1 MDMPVL
7 KSATEPTLPERPRPS
22 RRKLVIRLAIMIVL
36 LAVVLGGL
44 YGFDQFRQKM
54 IAQFFA
60 NNRPAPTPVMAVAAV
75 SEPMARY
82 LDGIGSVVAV
92 HQVTVSPEV
101 SGRITKIMFES
112 GSTVQ
117 AGDPLI
123 QLNDEPERAD
133 LANYMA
139 QAHMAQLTLTRNSM
153 LAKQQFQ
160 SQQTVDQSQSELQ
173 VAQAGIAKI
182 QATIA
187 QKLIRAPFG
196 GELGVR
202 QIDLGQYLN
211 AGTAIVTL
219 TDLDTLHVDFTL
231 QEQTRSDLAVG
242 QDVEVRVDSF
252 PGKVFRAKLTT
263 IEPQIDPA
271 TRSIK
276 VQATLD
282 NPGHLLL
289 PGMFAVARIVLPPDP
304 HVTTVAETSVD
315 YTAYGESVFLLTPAG
330 RQLDGKPVY
339 KAVQTFVKT
348 GDRRDGKVAI
358 LDGVKPGDLV
368 VTVGQLKLQN
378 GAEAVLTDN
387 EAISKPT
394 TVPVN

>member
-1 MDMPVL
+1 MDMPVS
-7 KSATEPTLPERPRPS
+7 KSAIEPTLPDRPRPS
-22 RRKLVIRLAIMIVL
+22 RRKFVVRFTIMAILV
-36 LAVVLGGL
+36 AVALGGL

-60 NNRPAPTPVMAVAAV
+60 NNRPPPTPVMAVAAA

-82 LDGIGSVVAV
+82 LDGIGSIVAV

-139 QAHMAQLTLTRNSM
+139 QAHMAQLTLTRNAT

-173 VAQAGIAKI
+173 VAEAGIAKI

-187 QKLIRAPFG
+187 QKLIRAPFSG
-196 GELGVR
+196 QLGVR

-242 QDVEVRVDSF
+242 QDIEIRVDSF
-252 PGKVFRAKLTT
+252 PGKVFPAKLTT

-289 PGMFAVARIVLPPDP
+289 PGMFAVARVVLPPDP

-330 RQLDGKPVY
+330 HQLDGKPVY

-387 EAISKPT
+387 EAISKPA

>member
-1 MDMPVL
+1 
-7 KSATEPTLPERPRPS
+7 
-22 RRKLVIRLAIMIVL
+22 
-36 LAVVLGGL
+36 
-44 YGFDQFRQKM
+44 
-54 IAQFFA
+54 
-60 NNRPAPTPVMAVAAV
+60 
-75 SEPMARY
+75 
-82 LDGIGSVVAV
+82 
-92 HQVTVSPEV
+92 
-101 SGRITKIMFES
+101 MF
-112 GSTVQ
+112 T
-117 AGDPLI
+117 
-123 QLNDEPERAD
+123 
-133 LANYMA
+133 
-139 QAHMAQLTLTRNSM
+139 
-153 LAKQQFQ
+153 
-160 SQQTVDQSQSELQ
+160 
-173 VAQAGIAKI
+173 
-182 QATIA
+182 
-187 QKLIRAPFG
+187 
-196 GELGVR
+196 
-202 QIDLGQYLN
+202 
-211 AGTAIVTL
+211 
-219 TDLDTLHVDFTL
+219 
-231 QEQTRSDLAVG
+231 
-242 QDVEVRVDSF
+242 
-252 PGKVFRAKLTT
+252 AKLTT

-339 KAVQTFVKT
+339 KAVQAFVKT

>member
-1 MDMPVL
+1 MDMPVS
-7 KSATEPTLPERPRPS
+7 KSAIEPTLPERPRPS
-22 RRKLVIRLAIMIVL
+22 RRKLVVRLVIMAVL
-36 LAVVLGGL
+36 LAVVLGGI

-60 NNRPAPTPVMAVAAV
+60 GNRPAPTPVMAVAAA

-82 LDGIGSVVAV
+82 LEGIGSIVAV

-101 SGRITKIMFES
+101 SGRVTKIMFES
-112 GSTVQ
+112 GSTVRS
-117 AGDPLI
+117 GDPLV

-133 LANYMA
+133 LANYVA
-139 QAHMAQLTLTRNSM
+139 QAHMAQLTLARNST
-153 LAKQQFQ
+153 LAKQQFS
-160 SQQTVDQSQSELQ
+160 SQQTVDQNQSELE
-173 VAQAGIAKI
+173 VAEAGIARI

-187 QKLIRAPFG
+187 QKLIRAPFSG
-196 GELGVR
+196 DLGVR
-202 QIDLGQYLN
+202 QVDLGQYLS

-219 TDLDTLHVDFTL
+219 TDLDTLHADFTL
-231 QEQTRSDLAVG
+231 QEQARSDLAVG
-242 QDVEVRVDSF
+242 QDIEVRVDSF
-252 PGKVFRAKLTT
+252 PDRVFPAKLTT
-263 IEPQIDPA
+263 IEPQIDPT

-289 PGMFAVARIVLPPDP
+289 PGMFAVARVVLPAVP

-330 RQLDGKPVY
+330 RQIDGKLVY
-339 KAVQTFVKT
+339 KAVQTFVKS
-348 GDRRDGKVAI
+348 GDRHDGKVAI

-378 GAEAVLTDN
+378 GAEAVLTN
-387 EAISKPT
+387 SESIAKPA

>member
-1 MDMPVL
+1 MDMPVS
-7 KSATEPTLPERPRPS
+7 KTAIEPTLPQRRRPS
-22 RRKLVIRLAIMIVL
+22 RRKLVVRLAIMAAL

-60 NNRPAPTPVMAVAAV
+60 NNRPPPTPVTAVAAA

-82 LDGIGSVVAV
+82 LEGIGSIVAV

-112 GSTVQ
+112 GSTVK
-117 AGDPLI
+117 AGDPLV

-133 LANYMA
+133 LANFVA
-139 QAHMAQLTLTRNSM
+139 LAHMAQLTLTRNST
-153 LAKQQFQ
+153 LAKQQFS
-160 SQQTVDQSQSELQ
+160 SQQTVDQNQSELQ
-173 VAQAGIAKI
+173 VAEAGMAKI

-187 QKLIRAPFG
+187 QKLIRAPFS

-202 QIDLGQYLN
+202 QIDLGQYLS

-219 TDLDTLHVDFTL
+219 TDLDTLHADFTL

-242 QDVEVRVDSF
+242 QDIEVRVDSF
-252 PGKVFRAKLTT
+252 PDRVFPAKLTT
-263 IEPQIDPA
+263 IEPQIDPT

-289 PGMFAVARIVLPPDP
+289 PGMFAVARVVLPADP

-315 YTAYGESVFLLTPAG
+315 YTAYGESVFLLAPAG

-348 GDRRDGKVAI
+348 GDRHDGKVAI

-378 GAEAVLTDN
+378 GAEAVLTDS
-387 EAISKPT
+387 EAIAKPA

>member
-7 KSATEPTLPERPRPS
+7 KSAIEPNLPERPRPS
-22 RRKLVIRLAIMIVL
+22 RRKLAVRLAIMAVL

-44 YGFDQFRQKM
+44 YGYDQFRQKM

-60 NNRPAPTPVMAVAAV
+60 SNAPPPTPVAAVAAT

-101 SGRITKIMFES
+101 SGRVTKITFES
-112 GSTVQ
+112 GSAVS
-117 AGDPLI
+117 AGDPLV

-133 LANYMA
+133 LANFVA
-139 QAHMAQLTLTRNSM
+139 QAHMAQLTLARNST
-153 LAKQQFQ
+153 LARQQFS
-160 SQQTVDQSQSELQ
+160 SQQTVDQNQSELE
-173 VAQAGIAKI
+173 VAKAGIARI

-187 QKLIRAPFG
+187 QKLVRAPFAG
-196 GELGVR
+196 QLGVR
-202 QIDLGQYLN
+202 QIDLGEYLS

-231 QEQTRSDLAVG
+231 PEQMRSALLVG
-242 QDVEVRVDSF
+242 QDIQIRVDAF
-252 PGKVFRAKLTT
+252 PDKVFPAKLTT
-263 IEPQIDPA
+263 IEPQIDPT
-271 TRSIK
+271 TRNIK
-276 VQATLD
+276 LEATLD

-289 PGMFAVARIVLPPDP
+289 PGMFATARVILPADP

-315 YTAYGESVFLLTPAG
+315 YTAYGESVFLLSPTGQQAE
-330 RQLDGKPVY
+330 GKPVY

-378 GAEAVLTDN
+378 GADAVLTDSA
-387 EAISKPT
+387 AIAKPA